1 MRIARRGSVINESLI
16 YLSYHNIDLKYAFQ
30 IASLLIRYYRRVWLD
45 RFEVSPLDDWDES
58 ISQIVNQATGAIV
71 IVSDDYLEIEYCRR
85 EYQRLRERGIPISAV
100 IARDFSTENIAE
112 FKFDDWIDFRRWFDE
127 PNDLSVEY
135 LLNQIPQAEGA
146 QQVGDRT
153 EYLHQFIASTE
164 LSLAKASTAMG
175 SLQRQPGKAAIST
188 RPRGYCEELLQSWEL
203 ICRQN
208 NTTGQIENLYHWAAG
223 EERFVLSGDAGS
235 GKTVFAQLLALARAH
250 QALIESDRPLPIW
263 LDLMKRD
270 QGYASLES
278 FIESEWGLVSYWKH
292 WLKDNQAIFFLDNV
306 SDLQRHF
313 PAAFGELSQWTK
325 ADSDQLFVLLSS
337 SPEDAYA
344 DWPVLE
350 IPKVSERLALKF
362 ASSALT
368 LDQLSSFR
376 GLFRQLQ
383 AKIESHHL
391 DYLSMGLELLVADKS
406 LAVNQWNSDPLPAL
420 IKLRHRLMPASA
432 PGVTADSLTD
442 FLRTVAWGMMQL
454 ENHRRIKRSDVERQ
468 ANARVLIDR
477 AIELGILCEIGS
489 CLRFQS
495 ELFQWRLAIDQLR
508 ADGAHKYLT
517 RPQFTAGGK
526 RAPQKWDPLVLIL
539 ADAAEDESRR
549 QLLASLV
556 EIDPFLAGQCL
567 QRQPDLYGNWREPLV
582 VNAVKLLAQNQ
593 TAQSAFRSCV
603 HAIPHVEKTAEIL
616 AGQISRY
623 DNAAQLLLWREVLAL
638 PLDLPV
644 SFVDAVADLDHES
657 TAPIIDRF
665 SEYPVSLLVSYLVK
679 LTGNADAH
687 FRSNAVWA
695 LGELKYLPS
704 AVLLLDYLENS
715 DRDDHDEIV
724 LALMRFAYS
733 DILSRLLRWSQAK
746 PAHFELVTAALDA
759 GGRTVSSRLLR
770 LANAGQLS
778 LNPAFYDLMVDHDE
792 LDLAIGMALIA
803 QRHIP
808 LPVAVKQSIKHG
820 MNSELLHERLSAA
833 IAQLPKRE
841 HFQLLL
847 ADIQSVL
854 QNPPEST
861 IHAGS
866 SLGVLLYGQRGIE
879 DFSAQA
885 EGTAD
890 SALPGAL
897 QERLRHDNWQERYEA
912 LGSLGDYPA
921 SLAIPHLL
929 DLAADDETL
938 VRLAALNAL
947 ARFPGELA
955 ARKVIISALSDAAQ
969 QVVGA
974 AAELL
979 KSMPD
984 IDYDELTG
992 LLDSGNATSVAAVIE
1007 VLGAARHQPAL
1018 AALSALLEDNRPIE
1032 DGAATIG
1039 QRAAAAVKAIEA
1051 DQASTIDF
1059 REVGS
1064 VQNGKPADEDSVARA
1079 ASPDQQFTDEEKI
1092 RTTLQL
1098 LRDDDWGRTQKAAKF
1113 LRKFA
1118 KSLRNS
1124 EHSRA
1129 LELLCVALRDESW
1142 HVRWAVAEAIAWL
1155 QDAAAIPYLTDLLQD
1170 PNWIVQVAAIRAL
1183 VQLDAGED
1191 AERFLPLLQNPQK
1204 AVREAAAE
1212 ALGELGNV
1220 IAVDA
1225 LGQTARNDGDYF
1237 VRLAALRSIH
1247 QIRPQL
1253 AREYLENALDDE
1265 FIHLRWYAMKA
1276 LAPLM
1281 DEADVPLLKRMLDD
1295 DEKPTWEDESVRD
1308 LAAAALLRI
1317 NTPESLAALDT
1328 VGRLE
1333 DQTNP

>member
-1 MRIARRGSVINESLI
+1 M
-16 YLSYHNIDLKYAFQ
+16 
-30 IASLLIRYYRRVWLD
+30 IRFYRKVWLD
-45 RFEVSPLDDWDES
+45 RFEISPLDDWDES
-58 ISQIVNQATGAIV
+58 ISQSVNQATGAIV
-71 IVSDDYLEIEYCRR
+71 IVSDDYLETEYCRA
-85 EYQRLRERGIPISAV
+85 EYQQLRERGIPINAV
-100 IARDFSTENIAE
+100 IARDFSTDNIAD
-112 FKFDDWIDFRRWFDE
+112 FKFNDWIDFRRWFDE

-164 LSLAKASTAMG
+164 LSLAKVSTAMG
-175 SLQRQPGKAAIST
+175 SLQRQPSKTALTT
-188 RPRGYCEELLQSWEL
+188 RPRGYCDELLQSWEL
-203 ICRQN
+203 ICHQD
-208 NTTGQIENLYHWAAG
+208 NTTYQIENLYHWAAAEG
-223 EERFVLSGDAGS
+223 RFALSGDAGS

-250 QALIESDRPLPIW
+250 QARIDSDAPLPIW
-263 LDLMKRD
+263 LDLMKWD
-270 QGYASLES
+270 QGHASLDN

-292 WLKDNQAIFFLDNV
+292 WLKDNQAIFFLDNLA
-306 SDLQRHF
+306 DLHRHF
-313 PAAFGELSQWTK
+313 PAAFGELLQW
-325 ADSDQLFVLLSS
+325 ARNNSDHQFVLLSTT
-337 SPEDAYA
+337 PEDAYA

-350 IPKVSERLALKF
+350 IPKVSDHLALKF

-376 GLFRQLQ
+376 VLLRQMQ

-391 DYLSMGLELLVADKS
+391 DYLSIGLELLVADKS
-406 LAVNQWNSDPLPAL
+406 LAVNQWNSNPLPAL
-420 IKLRHRLMPASA
+420 IKLRHRLMPSSAS
-432 PGVTADSLTD
+432 GVTADALTV
-442 FLRTVAWGMMQL
+442 FLRSVAWSMMQL
-454 ENHRRIKRSDVERQ
+454 ENHRRVARLDIERQ
-468 ANARVLIDR
+468 ANAPVLIDR

-489 CLRFQS
+489 NLRFQS
-495 ELFQWRLAIDQLR
+495 EIFQWHLAVDQLL
-508 ADGAHKYLT
+508 ADGLHKYFT
-517 RPQFTAGGK
+517 RPQFTADGN
-526 RAPQKWDPLVLIL
+526 RARQKWDPLVHIIL
-539 ADAAEDESRR
+539 DTTEDESRH
-549 QLLASLV
+549 QLIASLV
-556 EIDPFLAGQCL
+556 DIDPFLAGQCL
-567 QRQPDLYGNWREPLV
+567 QRQTDLYDTLRESLV
-582 VNAVKLLAQNQ
+582 VNAVALLAQNH

-603 HAIPHVEKTAEIL
+603 HAIPNLEKTAEVL
-616 AGQISRY
+616 AGQINRY
-623 DNAAQLLLWREVLAL
+623 DNAVQLLLWREVLAL
-638 PLDLPV
+638 PLDLPL
-644 SFVDAVADLDHES
+644 SFVDAVADLDRES
-657 TAPIIDRF
+657 TTPIIDRF
-665 SEYPVSLLVSYLVK
+665 SEYPVSLLVTYLVK

-715 DRDDHDEIV
+715 NRDDHAEIV

-733 DILSRLLRWSQAK
+733 DILSRLLRWSQAN
-746 PAHFELVTAALDA
+746 PAHHELVTAALDA
-759 GGRTVSSRLLR
+759 GGRAVSSRLLR
-770 LANAGQLS
+770 LANDGQLA
-778 LNPAFYDLMVDHDE
+778 LKPAFYDLMVDHDE

-808 LPVAVKQSIKHG
+808 LPVAVQQSIRHRE
-820 MNSELLHERLSAA
+820 NAELHRERLLAA
-833 IAQLPKRE
+833 ISQLPRRE

-866 SLGVLLYGQRGIE
+866 SLGVLLYGQRSFE

-885 EGTAD
+885 EGITD
-890 SALPGAL
+890 SALPDEL
-897 QERLRHDNWQERYEA
+897 QEKLRHDNWQDRYDA
-912 LGSLGDYPA
+912 LGSLKDYPA
-921 SLAIPHLL
+921 NLAIPHLL
-929 DLAADDETL
+929 DLAADDERL
-938 VRLAALNAL
+938 IRLAALDTL
-947 ARFPGELA
+947 AQFPNELA
-955 ARKVIISALSDAAQ
+955 ARKVIISALSDADQ

-979 KSMPD
+979 KSMPG
-984 IDYDELTG
+984 IDYDELMG
-992 LLDSGNATSVAAVIE
+992 LLDSGAPSAVAAVIE
-1007 VLGAARHQPAL
+1007 ILESAHYQPAL
-1018 AALSALLEDNRPIE
+1018 AALSALLQDNRPID
-1032 DGAATIG
+1032 DGGATIG
-1039 QRAAAAVKAIEA
+1039 QRAAAAVRAIEA
-1051 DQASTIDF
+1051 DQASTIDR
-1059 REVGS
+1059 REVES
-1064 VQNGKPADEDSVARA
+1064 VQNGKPADEVPATRA
-1079 ASPDQQFTDEEKI
+1079 ASPDQQFTDEDKV

-1124 EHSRA
+1124 EHART
-1129 LELLCVALRDESW
+1129 LELLCNALRDDSW

-1183 VQLDAGED
+1183 VQLDASEV
-1191 AERFLPLLQNPQK
+1191 AEHFLPLLQNPQK

-1225 LGQTARNDGDYF
+1225 LGQTAQNDGDYF
-1237 VRLAALRSIH
+1237 VRYAALRSIH

-1253 AREYLENALDDE
+1253 AREYLENALNDE

-1281 DEADVPLLKRMLDD
+1281 DEADIPLLKRMLDD

-1317 NTPESLAALDT
+1317 NTPDSLAALDT

>member
-1 MRIARRGSVINESLI
+1 MI
-16 YLSYHNIDLKYAFQ
+16 YLSYHNIDLKYAFR

-71 IVSDDYLEIEYCRR
+71 IVSDDYLETEYCRG
-85 EYQRLRERGIPISAV
+85 EYQRLRERGIPISAI

-135 LLNQIPQAEGA
+135 LLNQVPQAEGA

-164 LSLAKASTAMG
+164 LSLAKVSTAMG
-175 SLQRQPGKAAIST
+175 SLQRQPSKAALST
-188 RPRGYCEELLQSWEL
+188 RPRGYCDKLLQSWEL
-203 ICRQN
+203 ICHKD
-208 NTTGQIENLYHWAAG
+208 NTTYQIENLYHWAAS
-223 EERFVLSGDAGS
+223 EEGFVLSGDAGS
-235 GKTVFAQLLALARAH
+235 GKTVFAQLLALAQAH
-250 QALIESDRPLPIW
+250 QALIDPDGPLPIW
-263 LDLMKRD
+263 LDLMKWD

-278 FIESEWGLVSYWKH
+278 FIEREWGLVSYWKH
-292 WLKDNQAIFFLDNV
+292 WLKDNQAIFFLDNIT
-306 SDLQRHF
+306 DLHRHF
-313 PAAFGELSQWTK
+313 PAAFVELSQW
-325 ADSDQLFVLLSS
+325 ARANSDHLFVLLSTT
-337 SPEDAYA
+337 PEDAFS
-344 DWPVLE
+344 DWPILE
-350 IPKVSERLALKF
+350 IPRVSDHLALKF
-362 ASSALT
+362 AASALT

-376 GLFRQLQ
+376 VLLRQFQ
-383 AKIESHHL
+383 AKIENNQL

-406 LAVNQWNSDPLPAL
+406 LAVNQWNSNPLPAL
-420 IKLRHRLMPASA
+420 IKLRHRLMPTSA
-432 PGVTADSLTD
+432 PGVSADALTV
-442 FLRTVAWGMMQL
+442 FLQTVAWSMMQL
-454 ENHRRIKRSDVERQ
+454 ENHRRVVRSDIERQ

-489 CLRFQS
+489 GLRFQS
-495 ELFQWRLAIDQLR
+495 ESFQWYLAIDQLL

-517 RPQFTAGGK
+517 RPQFTADGN
-526 RAPQKWDPLVLIL
+526 RAPHKWDPLVLIL
-539 ADAAEDESRR
+539 ADSAEDESRH
-549 QLLASLV
+549 QLIASLV
-556 EIDPFLAGQCL
+556 DIDPFLAGQCL
-567 QRQPDLYGNWREPLV
+567 QRQPDSYGILHESLV
-582 VNAVKLLAQNQ
+582 VNAVALLAQNQ

-603 HAIPHVEKTAEIL
+603 HAIPNVEKSAEIL
-616 AGQISRY
+616 AGQINRY
-623 DNAAQLLLWREVLAL
+623 DNAVQLLLWHEVLAL
-638 PLDLPV
+638 PLDLPL
-644 SFVDAVADLDHES
+644 SFVDAVADLDRES

-715 DRDDHDEIV
+715 NRDDHDEIV

-733 DILSRLLRWSQAK
+733 DILSRLLRWSQAN
-746 PAHFELVTAALDA
+746 PAHLELVTAALDA

-770 LANAGQLS
+770 LANDGELS

-820 MNSELLHERLSAA
+820 ENAEQLHDRLSAA
-833 IAQLPKRE
+833 IGQLPKRE

-866 SLGVLLYGQRGIE
+866 SLGVLLYGQRGFE
-879 DFSAQA
+879 DFNAQA
-885 EGTAD
+885 EETTD

-897 QERLRHDNWQERYEA
+897 QERLRHDNWQERYDA
-912 LGSLGDYPA
+912 LSSLGNYPA

-947 ARFPGELA
+947 ARFPDELA
-955 ARKVIISALSDAAQ
+955 ARKVIISTLSDADQ
-969 QVVGA
+969 QVIGA
-974 AAELL
+974 ATELL
-979 KSMPD
+979 KSMPG
-984 IDYDELTG
+984 IDCDELMG
-992 LLDSGNATSVAAVIE
+992 LLDSGNPHTVAAVIE
-1007 VLGAARHQPAL
+1007 VLGKARHKPAL
-1018 AALSALLEDNRPIE
+1018 PALSALLEDNRPIE
-1032 DGAATIG
+1032 DGDSTIG
-1039 QRAAAAVKAIEA
+1039 QRAAAAVKSIEA
-1051 DQASTIDF
+1051 DQASTIDA

-1064 VQNGKPADEDSVARA
+1064 GQNGKPTDEDSVSRT

-1124 EHSRA
+1124 EHSRT
-1129 LELLCVALRDESW
+1129 LELLCMALRDESW

-1155 QDAAAIPYLTDLLQD
+1155 QDAAAIPHLTDLLQD

-1183 VQLDAGED
+1183 VQLDASED
-1191 AERFLPLLQNPQK
+1191 AEHFLPLLQNPQK

-1220 IAVDA
+1220 VAVDA
-1225 LGQTARNDGDYF
+1225 LGLTAQNDGDYF
-1237 VRLAALRSIH
+1237 VRFAALRSIH

-1253 AREYLENALDDE
+1253 AREYLENALNDE

-1281 DEADVPLLKRMLDD
+1281 DEADIPLLKRMLDD

-1317 NTPESLAALDT
+1317 NTPESLAALDI
-1328 VGRLE
+1328 VERLE